1 MKYNRNTQNLLRYCL
16 LTAVLLLYQI
26 VSLCAAETALNTTIE
41 RNSSPSASLL
51 PPPDTTHLY
60 QNICDGDTFVY
71 NGQNYDNTINEIIHL
86 QDING
91 NDSIIFLHVFK
102 NPSPTVSFRANP
114 NRPLCEGESI
124 TLTAECDCDTR
135 ILNQDFSGVYLSF
148 CYDFANHCSTCGDL
162 CPSSET
168 SDIPGVS
175 SCIGNAPDDI
185 ELSSHGYT
193 NTNFPTLTN
202 VYAAG
207 RSIKLGKDIF
217 TTLEASI
224 GSITTHENLD
234 LSNPFKIVITA
245 KGWGDEPGK
254 IVVCV
259 DGVPQ
264 HTFNTVHF
272 GWGGEYN
279 ERYANT
285 TLFFPAA
292 TSSSSIT
299 IKTDTIITDN
309 GEITGYRAF
318 IQHIEIYSL
327 CHHYSWSTGIADSI
341 AAITV
346 QPENSTSYSV
356 TVTNDYGCS
365 ASATHDVIVNHPH
378 GTSDTIKACGSYTWH
393 GETYTVSNTYY
404 YTRPLPDANGCYP
417 VDTLHLTINDIPI
430 VHISG
435 NLNITEGQHTTLIA
449 TPTGDQ
455 PYTYT
460 WQSGTW
466 SADSVTNTLIT
477 EALSETTI
485 YTVTVSDTNGCQGN
499 DTATVNVTLC
509 ESWQLVTDASEL
521 AVGDRIVITNRTSNY
536 ALSTTQNSNNRGRVG
551 ISSNNNTI
559 TINEQV
565 QIITLRQGNI
575 SNFYALYVDSGYLYA
590 TSGNNNYLRT
600 QPIDSVLWDITFSN
614 NNAIIVAQ
622 GETITRNT
630 IKYNT
635 NNFIFS
641 CYSPSLNSNVDSIK
655 IYKLYASYSDTTVT
669 ACNSFTLHD
678 STFTS
683 SGNYS
688 VVLSNAAA
696 NGCDSTIYLHLTI
709 LTEVHGPDTTAEACG
724 SFTWHGT
731 TYNTSGDKEYRT
743 TTAAG
748 CDSIVTLHLTIK
760 EIPNALITTNPAT
773 PIICEESSITLIGST
788 DCVGTEVILEE
799 SFNGLSGNN
808 TNTDG
813 SSSLINI
820 SEFPNLSSSEN
831 VYKAG
836 NAIRIGKSK
845 TAGYITSKE
854 LDLTQD
860 YTVTIS
866 AKGWINTSSSTTIK
880 ISATNC
886 SSVYSFN
893 VPGFTSGATSY
904 FSSYQHDFIAATAS
918 PSRLTIETT
927 GGDKRAFID
936 YIKITKEAP
945 CNYTWHTPSGVISS
959 AESITISPSSTTWYY
974 FSVTAPNGCV
984 GVDSVEVVVLNNTY
998 SDTTAVACN
1007 SFTWHNKTH
1016 TESGDYNDTLTNAL
1030 GCDSVVTL
1038 HLTIHNPTITF
1049 DDTDPLTACA
1059 GEDVVLHAYAHGN
1072 YEINYTWN
1080 FPDGHSLGWFDSL
1093 VIYNVNASDAG
1104 TYEVNASSTIFLS
1117 YSPLVYCM
1125 TSAVKSFTVTV
1136 NTPVHEHFSEV
1147 ACESYTWHWL
1157 GGGDTTYT
1165 ESGDYTHSHEDIN
1178 GCTQVDTLHLTINR
1192 SIVVDTTVVACDS
1205 FSWHGNTYMWSGNY
1219 SDTLTNAAGCDSII
1233 TLHLSIT
1240 EVNISINAS
1249 ADTICAG
1256 EVDTLWVERV
1266 SPIAIGDILCTD
1278 NSFVKPVDWEDA
1290 AAMGKVALGI
1300 VFYVDNTGEHGWAVH
1315 LHNSTSPKRWTLS
1328 PYNTDIHPLFNY
1340 PNARE
1345 AIKDLDGYTN
1355 TQRIRSASNATP
1367 YPADIYPAVYA
1378 VDFEHGWYLPAAG
1391 QLRLLYA
1398 ERHTINASLEAVSH
1412 TQQQGVTPIA
1422 DTFQYWSSTE
1432 CNQDEA
1438 WGVTNSMGWVR
1449 NVSKNDPYYRTCNIR
1464 NF

>member
-1 MKYNRNTQNLLRYCL
+1 MKYNRSTNKSLRYCL
-16 LTAVLLLYQI
+16 FTAVLLLYQI
-26 VSLCAAETALNTTIE
+26 VSFCAAATVPNTTIE
-41 RNSSPSASLL
+41 RNSSPSTSLL
-51 PPPDTTHLY
+51 PPPDTTIY
-60 QNICDGDTFVY
+60 VDICDGVPYHFHGHTYESDSTETITLP
-71 NGQNYDNTINEIIHL
+71 GQASD
-86 QDING
+86 G
-91 NDSIIFLHVFK
+91 GDSIINLIVTEHS
-102 NPSPTVSFRANP
+102 SPTVSISANP
-114 NRPLCEGESI
+114 ANSICEGESI
-124 TLTAECDCDTR
+124 TLTAECDCYTRDTSE
-135 ILNQDFSGVYLSF
+135 NFSKLSAYF
-148 CYDFANHCSTCGDL
+148 FIRYSQRFGDI
-162 CPSSET
+162 CPY
-168 SDIPGVS
+168 SDYPPIPGIG
-175 SCIGNAPDDI
+175 SCSGNAPGGENF
-185 ELSSHGYT
+185 ELSNYPD
-193 NTNFPTLTN
+193 NVIDIFPIRSN
-202 VYAAG
+202 IYPAG
-207 RSIKLGKDIF
+207 NAIKLGKDDM
-217 TTLEASI
+217 TTPESTI
-224 GSITTHENLD
+224 GSITSIPLD
-234 LSNPFKIVITA
+234 LSNPFKITITA
-245 KGWGDEPGK
+245 KGWGEEPGK
-254 IVVCV
+254 IIISV
-259 DGVPQ
+259 DGIPQ
-264 HTFNTVHF
+264 QIFNTVHN
-272 GWGGEYN
+272 GWGAGHLT
-279 ERYANT
+279 YADT
-285 TLFFPAA
+285 TLYFPAA
-292 TSSSSIT
+292 TNSSIIT
-299 IKTDTIITDN
+299 IQTDTIIKAN
-309 GEITGYRAF
+309 GDITGYRAF
-318 IQHIEIYSL
+318 INHIDIIRL
-327 CHHYSWSTGIADSI
+327 CHYSWSTGIADTNAVI
-341 AAITV
+341 IV
-346 QPENSTSYSV
+346 QPENDINYSV
-356 TVTNDYGCS
+356 TVTSDYGCN
-365 ASATHDVIVNHPH
+365 ALATYNVIVNHPQ

-393 GETYTVSNTYY
+393 GETYTQSGTYY
-404 YTRPLPDANGCYP
+404 YTRLIADANGCYP
-417 VDTLHLTINDIPI
+417 VDTLQLTINDIPI

-466 SADSVTNTLIT
+466 SADSATNTLIT

-575 SNFYALYVDSGYLYA
+575 SNFYALYVDNGYLYA

-600 QPIDSVLWDITFSN
+600 QPNDSVLWDITFSN

-904 FSSYQHDFIAATAS
+904 FSSYQHDFNAATAS